1 MKFVSRAEWGAA
13 YPQGNGPIPGPVLG
27 VTCHWEGPHMG
38 AFGHDRCALK
48 VRTIER
54 FHATV
59 RGWAGI
65 AYNLVVCPHGY
76 VFEGRGAGIRSAA
89 NGTSSIGGNDQWY
102 AVCYLGGVGDGFTAE
117 GRAGFADA
125 ITYLRQHG
133 AGLQVNGH
141 RDHHSTECPGDEIYV
156 WAHGPHPA
164 PVKEN
169 PNMALLADLDAARRK
184 HGASRIKAARVLL
197 RAIRA
202 ARGPIAAT
210 RIRAALAAVK
220 GMK

>member
-1 MKFVSRAEWGAA
+1 MKFVPRAEWGAA
-13 YPQGNGPIPGPVLG
+13 YAQGNGPIPGPVLG

-38 AFGHDRCALK
+38 DFAHDRCAAKLR
-48 VRTIER
+48 VIER

-65 AYNLVVCPHGY
+65 AYNLVACPHGY

-102 AVCYLGGVGDGFTAE
+102 AVCYLGGVDDGFTAE

-133 AGLQVNGH
+133 AGHQVNGH
-141 RDHHSTECPGDEIYV
+141 RDHHPTECPGAEIYA
-156 WAHGPHPA
+156 WAHGPHPD
-164 PVKEN
+164 PVEEN
-169 PNMALLADLDAARRK
+169 PDMALLADLDAARRK
-184 HGASRIKAARVLL
+184 HGATRLKAVRVLL
-197 RAIRA
+197 RAVRA
-202 ARGPIAAT
+202 KAGPVRAG
-210 RIRAALAAVK
+210 RISTALAALK
-220 GMK
+220 GML